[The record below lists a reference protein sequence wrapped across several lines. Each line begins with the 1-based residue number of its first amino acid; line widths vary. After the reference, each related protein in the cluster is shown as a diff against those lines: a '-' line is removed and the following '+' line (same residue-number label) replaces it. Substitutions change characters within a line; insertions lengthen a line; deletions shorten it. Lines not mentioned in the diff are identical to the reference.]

1 MWVVV
6 IAPASGGRATPPSA
20 TATGFRAPPS
30 AGWVGQPAGSRPPT
44 TGQRLP
50 MAGPAAVPITGGGRD
65 TDRIPE
71 DPVNH
76 RDHLRLPTIDEQET
90 VAHLPHLDAL
100 AT

>member
-1 MWVVV
+1 
-6 IAPASGGRATPPSA
+6 
-20 TATGFRAPPS
+20 
-30 AGWVGQPAGSRPPT
+30 
-44 TGQRLP
+44 

-90 VAHLPHLDAL
+90 VALLPHLDAL